1 MATSTP
7 LAGLAPEDILT
18 LDRSGRVRRRV
29 AFDRAVGWLLP
40 LLFAVAIVP
49 IGWLLYYIGSQAL
62 PGFTVAVITTNP
74 SGATGGLYAPL
85 VGSLT
90 ILAVATGVA
99 ILFGFLGGLV
109 TSEYLSD
116 QWAGWV
122 RISANVMVGTP
133 AIIVGL
139 FGYLAFVIYFHW
151 GLSLAA
157 SGLTL
162 GVFMTP
168 YVFRATDIAYGSV
181 PPHIREA
188 ALGSGARPR
197 QYLIRVA
204 SAIAFPQVLGGIF
217 LAMAI
222 GVGET
227 APLYLTTTAVELPP
241 TGLFQPVSALSL
253 YIWSGFQAGYILPS
267 AIRLAFQAAFLLLVI
282 VIGLNILVRLIVARS
297 RRRLQGLFQ

>member
-1 MATSTP
+1 MATAP
-7 LAGLAPEDILT
+7 ILIGLRPEDNLA
-18 LDRSGRVRRRV
+18 LDRSGHLGRRR
-29 AFDRAVGWLLP
+29 AFDRLVGWLLP
-40 LLFAVAIVP
+40 LLFLVAILP
-49 IGWLLYYIGSQAL
+49 IAWLLYYVGSQAL
-62 PGFTVAVITTNP
+62 PGFTLATLTTDP
-74 SGATGGLYAPL
+74 SGATGGLFAPL

-90 ILAVATGVA
+90 ILLLGTGVA
-99 ILFGFLGGLV
+99 IAFGFLGGLV
-109 TSEYLSD
+109 TAEYLGE
-116 QWAGWV
+116 QWAGWI
-122 RISANVMVGTP
+122 RITANVMVGTP
-133 AIIVGL
+133 AIIIGL
-139 FGYLAFVIYFHW
+139 FGYLVFVIYFHW

-157 SGLTL
+157 ASVTL

-197 QYLIRVA
+197 QYLVRVA

-227 APLYLTTTAVELPP
+227 APLYLTTTTVVLPP
-241 TGLFQPVSALSL
+241 TGLFAPASALSL
-253 YIWSGFQAGYILPS
+253 YIWTGFQTGLILPT

-282 VIGLNILVRLIVARS
+282 VIGLNVLVRVIAARA
-297 RRRLQGLFQ
+297 RRRLEGLFQ